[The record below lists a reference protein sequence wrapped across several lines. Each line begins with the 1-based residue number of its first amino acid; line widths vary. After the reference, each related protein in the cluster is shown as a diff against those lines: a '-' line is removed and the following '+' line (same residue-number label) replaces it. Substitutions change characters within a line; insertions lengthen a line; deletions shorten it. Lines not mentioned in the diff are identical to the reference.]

1 MFPGERGWKMKHVVR
16 VCYKKD
22 GVLHSEVV
30 DVETGDLEVF
40 RLEFKERT
48 GAELVL
54 LTYWE
59 EV

>member
-1 MFPGERGWKMKHVVR
+1 MKHVVR
-16 VCYKKD
+16 VSYKKN

-30 DVETGDLEVF
+30 DVETRDLEVF
-40 RLEFKERT
+40 RSEFKERT